1 MTEVLERRLQDAVSA
16 GLLDAGLAG
25 RLKVFWQEQDRL
37 GVEAQA
43 SDPVSRVDAEEVRFV
58 RGFHDIFIA
67 IGLSLFMVGLVYGLK
82 GLVPMGV
89 TAAAGAAAIWG
100 LSEIFA
106 RRMRLALPSFLLTI
120 LFTPFFFLACLGLF
134 VGENSTAASAG
145 NAFDNS
151 EAQVLIL
158 PALIATL
165 GASLHLWRFR
175 VPVGFAVVTAGV
187 LFLAVVL
194 VETAVPH
201 LVQNNIAWFTLV
213 AGLASFLAGMVFD
226 SRDLTRS
233 TINSDKGFWLHL
245 MAAPL
250 IVHSILNLAT
260 GGDYFSD
267 TGSAAIV
274 IAMFLL
280 LSFVAILVDRR
291 ALLVSG
297 LGYFGVALGVLL
309 SEAELSGEAGVA
321 GTLLVLGC
329 FILLL
334 GSAWRI
340 VRRVLVAPVAG
351 TPVMRFIPA
360 AS

>member
-16 GLLDAGLAG
+16 GILDAGLAG
-25 RLKVFWQEQDRL
+25 RLKTFWLEQDRAA
-37 GVEAQA
+37 G
-43 SDPVSRVDAEEVRFV
+43 SKKTVSRADAEEVRFV

-67 IGLSLFMVGLVYGLK
+67 IGISIFLAGLVYALK
-82 GLVPMGV
+82 GSVPPGAV
-89 TAAAGAAAIWG
+89 AFAGAAAIWL

-120 LFTPFFFLACLGLF
+120 LFTPFFFLTCLGLF
-134 VGENSTAASAG
+134 VGEDSTARSAG
-145 NAFDNS
+145 AAFDNAH
-151 EAQVLIL
+151 AQVLIP

-175 VPVGFAVVTAGV
+175 VPVGFAVVMAGL
-187 LFLAVVL
+187 LFLGIVL

-201 LVQNNIAWFTLV
+201 LVQNNIAWFTFA

-233 TINSDKGFWLHL
+233 TVNSDKGFWLHL

-267 TGSAAIV
+267 TGSAVIV
-274 IAMFLL
+274 ISMFLL
-280 LSFVAILVDRR
+280 LSLVAILVDRR

-297 LGYFGVALGVLL
+297 LGYFGIALGVLM
-309 SEAELSGEAGVA
+309 SEADLAGEAGVA

-334 GSAWRI
+334 GSAWRF
-340 VRRVLVAPVAG
+340 VRRILVAPVAG
-351 TPVMRFIPA
+351 SPVMRIIPA